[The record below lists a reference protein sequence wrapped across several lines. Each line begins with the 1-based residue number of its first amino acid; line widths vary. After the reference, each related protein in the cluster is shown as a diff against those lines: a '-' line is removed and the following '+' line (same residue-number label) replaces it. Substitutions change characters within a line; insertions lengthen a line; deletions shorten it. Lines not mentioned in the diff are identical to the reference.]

1 MWLGRFV
8 ARGESPKGMMMP
20 DKTPT
25 LDDLI
30 EYAKQLS
37 PFDKLRLVEEVM
49 PDVKATIGQ
58 APPAPLK
65 SAHGAL
71 ADLGTAPSAEDIEQT
86 RREMFQR
93 FPRNDVA

>member
-1 MWLGRFV
+1 
-8 ARGESPKGMMMP
+8 MP

-37 PFDKLRLVEEVM
+37 AFDKLRLVEKLI
-49 PDVKATIGQ
+49 PDVKATIAQG
-58 APPAPLK
+58 PPAPLK
-65 SAHGAL
+65 SPHGAL

-86 RREMFQR
+86 RREMFQD
-93 FPRNDVA
+93 FPKTNVA